1 MHTVH
6 RNGKRRLKTE
16 ENFQKIELKILPKMA
31 QEIQKLRK
39 DISNLMEE
47 SKRIQNS
54 NNIPEC
60 LKIIQLR
67 LISKMI
73 SRARAKIDYLM
84 DRKNCSPK
92 FRAKK

>member
-1 MHTVH
+1 
-6 RNGKRRLKTE
+6 
-16 ENFQKIELKILPKMA
+16 MA
-31 QEIQKLRK
+31 LEIQKLQK

-60 LKIIQLR
+60 LKNIQLR

-84 DRKNCSPK
+84 DRQNCSLR
-92 FRAKK
+92 FRVKK

>member
-1 MHTVH
+1 
-6 RNGKRRLKTE
+6 
-16 ENFQKIELKILPKMA
+16 MA
-31 QEIQKLRK
+31 AEIQKLQK

-67 LISKMI
+67 LISKVI

-84 DRKNCSPK
+84 DRRNCSPN
-92 FRAKK
+92 FRAKN

>member
-1 MHTVH
+1 
-6 RNGKRRLKTE
+6 
-16 ENFQKIELKILPKMA
+16 
-31 QEIQKLRK
+31 
-39 DISNLMEE
+39 MEE

-60 LKIIQLR
+60 LKTIQLR

-92 FRAKK
+92 FRAKKWSAKSEKAKS

>member
-1 MHTVH
+1 
-6 RNGKRRLKTE
+6 
-16 ENFQKIELKILPKMA
+16 MA
-31 QEIQKLRK
+31 QEIQKLQK

-84 DRKNCSPK
+84 DRQNCSLK

>member
-1 MHTVH
+1 MHPVH

-16 ENFQKIELKILPKMA
+16 ENFQKIELKILPNMA
-31 QEIQKLRK
+31 QEIQKLKK
-39 DISNLMEE
+39 DIINLMEE

-67 LISKMI
+67 LIYKMI

-84 DRKNCSPK
+84 DRQNCSLK
-92 FRAKK
+92 LRAKK